1 MLLVKAQIHL
11 LAGLNGAGKTTFA
24 RHLEATI
31 PAVRFSLDEWML
43 RLYGLSFDDPQYP
56 KLAETCRALIWD
68 LTTQVVRSGSSVVLD
83 WNMWS
88 RQRRADAVR
97 RAAELGVPCHL
108 HHLVVSL
115 EVAIERATDRTDQR
129 AHRLDADAIRHLS
142 TIFEEPTGS
151 EGYTLHVVS
160 DR

>member
-1 MLLVKAQIHL
+1 M
-11 LAGLNGAGKTTFA
+11 
-24 RHLEATI
+24 
-31 PAVRFSLDEWML
+31 
-43 RLYGLSFDDPQYP
+43 
-56 KLAETCRALIWD
+56 
-68 LTTQVVRSGSSVVLD
+68 VLD

-108 HHLVVSL
+108 HHLVVPL
-115 EVAIERATDRTDQR
+115 EVAIERATDRTR
-129 AHRLDADAIRHLS
+129 PACTPPGRRAIRHLS